1 MLFFAGFDTQA
12 ISLQQILH
20 QLVKNESIQEKLM
33 TEIQEA
39 LEANDGQITYEMV
52 ENLKYLDWT
61 IKEGLR

>member
-20 QLVKNESIQEKLM
+20 QLVKNESIQEKLI
-33 TEIQEA
+33 TEIHEA
-39 LEANDGQITYEMV
+39 LEANDGIISYEMV